1 LKVIL
6 FDLGKTLENNDELLP
21 GAEELLS
28 SIKAMDADRGK
39 SHAIALVS
47 DFDKFNEGMRMI
59 DVKPLQ
65 VEYYTILENLG
76 IRSFFE
82 PLYKHVTLS
91 TEVGAKKPD
100 IRIFRAAIDS
110 LENGLSFK
118 NVLFITEDPGHIAAA
133 RQLGINAIHF
143 KGPGQSTGDVDK
155 LIDLLPRIRDFL
167 GAPN

>member
-1 LKVIL
+1 MRVIL
-6 FDLGKTLENNDELLP
+6 FDLGKTLENSDELLP

-28 SIKAMDADRGK
+28 SIKTIDAGRAD

-47 DFDKFNEGMRMI
+47 DFDKFSEGMRLI

-65 VEYYTILENLG
+65 VDYYSILENLG

-82 PLYKHVTLS
+82 PLYKYVTLY
-91 TEVGAKKPD
+91 TEVGVRKPD
-100 IRIFRAAIDS
+100 KKIFRAAVDS
-110 LENGLSFK
+110 IENGLSFE
-118 NVLFITEDPGHIAAA
+118 NVLFITEDPNHIAAA
-133 RQLGINAIHF
+133 RQLGMNAIHF

-155 LIDLLPRIRDFL
+155 LIDLLPRIKDFL